1 MIKVSDI
8 LDNIGI
14 PYKETGNSY
23 KVKCWFHDETKPS
36 MSIHRE
42 IGMYHCFSCH
52 ESGNIFKLIDHHLNL
67 TGIEA
72 LKYLSKLSSGG
83 NSEEDRF
90 ETAKQCLLKRTLIK
104 KEETQ
109 VIEIPY
115 NMKLESHPYLRN
127 RGFSPKETQEWEMG
141 QVIVSPYKGWIVIP
155 IYQNG
160 ILRNYFLR
168 NPFGSNKLYGRY
180 SRKDILFGIES
191 ADDSEQPIYLVEG
204 IFDMIALRR
213 VGVQAVATLS
223 NRLHESKGNEVLQ
236 LEKLKIYKK
245 VVIVPDN
252 DSSPNKPGYQLV
264 KDALPLTNSSEVCV
278 CSLPHNKKDTA
289 ECTLDELKQTITNEM
304 NIIDFIIK
312 ERNKCNGH

>member
-8 LDNIGI
+8 LNDIGI
-14 PYKETGNSY
+14 PYKEAGNSY

-83 NSEEDRF
+83 NSDEDKF
-90 ETAKQCLLKRTLIK
+90 EVAKQSLLKRTLVK
-104 KEETQ
+104 REETPI
-109 VIEIPY
+109 VEIPAY
-115 NMKLESHPYLRN
+115 SKLESHPYLRN
-127 RGFSPKETQEWEMG
+127 RGFSSKEVQEWEMG
-141 QVIVSPYKGWIVIP
+141 QVTVSPHKGWIIIP

-160 ILRNYFLR
+160 ILRNFFLR
-168 NPFGSNKLYGRY
+168 NPSGSNKLYGKY
-180 SRKDILFGIES
+180 PRKDILFGIES
-191 ADDSEQPIYLVEG
+191 ADDSEQPIYIVEG

-213 VGVQAVATLS
+213 TGVQAIAALS
-223 NRLHESKGNEVLQ
+223 NRLYESKGNDVLQ
-236 LEKLKIYKK
+236 IEKLKIYKK
-245 VVIVPDN
+245 VIIVPDN
-252 DSSPNKPGYQLV
+252 DPSPNKPGFQLV
-264 KDALPLTNSSEVCV
+264 KDALALINSTEVGV
-278 CSLPHNKKDTA
+278 CQVPNHRKDTA
-289 ECTLDELKQTITNEM
+289 DCTLDELKQTIGNEM

-312 ERNKCNGH
+312 ERGKCNGT